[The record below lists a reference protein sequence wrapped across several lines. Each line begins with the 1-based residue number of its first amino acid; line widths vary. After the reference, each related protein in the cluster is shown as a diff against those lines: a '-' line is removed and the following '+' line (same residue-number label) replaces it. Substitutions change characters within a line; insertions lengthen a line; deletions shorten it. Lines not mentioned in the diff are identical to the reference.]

1 MKWDAPDLDQDV
13 AAEVG
18 GSGNPTT
25 NWALGQ
31 DEQGIPDAAPYGFHL
46 VQIDV
51 LRGYLKASLGDT
63 PLTKRVPPAQAADYH
78 ERVIDDFVFL
88 CFFCGNDFLP
98 HLPSFDIR
106 EGALDVIFELYR
118 RRQNTQQLGDAL
130 LTNAGTIIPSKTAAF
145 LAALAEIEAPI
156 FERRAKRRQRER
168 LPKSCLLYTS
178 PSPRDS

>member
-1 MKWDAPDLDQDV
+1 M
-13 AAEVG
+13 
-18 GSGNPTT
+18 

-130 LTNAGTIIPSKTAAF
+130 LTNAGTIIPSKTARF
-145 LAALAEIEAPI
+145 SG
-156 FERRAKRRQRER
+156 RAGRDRSAHLRATRE
-168 LPKSCLLYTS
+168 T
-178 PSPRDS
+178 